1 MMGVVYMN
9 LVIKR
14 FFAYFFALSVGLS
27 SSLAAKPNQPETL
40 PKAPKSVTLTAVG
53 DNLIHDVIYWQARSG
68 DSYDFSPV
76 YRRVKKQIEAADIA
90 FINQE
95 TPMVPDEPPS
105 SYPQFNTPVEM
116 AANLQETGFDVL
128 GIANN
133 HMLDRGVSGL
143 AKTIGTIRSTDGLTL
158 TGAYLN
164 AKEQQTIPIVESGG
178 LRFSFLGFTE
188 HTNGIP
194 LPQDS
199 SGMIVYTDNIARIRI
214 LTALARQRSD
224 VVVVS
229 VHWGNE
235 NSFTLTPHQEALAQE
250 LADLGAHLIIGT
262 HPHVLQPAT
271 YLNRKLGGKTL
282 VLYSLGNFVSAQIT
296 PANLVA
302 AMAEVTFTPG
312 TTKTAPITITHS
324 FTPIVTHYEGSFRG
338 LSIYPLAEYTDAL
351 AAKHGVRQRGYAFT
365 REVIDG
371 ILRETIGVAG

>member
-1 MMGVVYMN
+1 MN

-14 FFAYFFALSVGLS
+14 FFAYFAALSVGLS
-27 SSLAAKPNQPETL
+27 SSPAAKTKQPET
-40 PKAPKSVTLTAVG
+40 PPETPKSVTLTAVG
-53 DNLIHDVIYWQARSG
+53 DNLIHDVIYWQAKSG

-76 YRRVKKQIEAADIA
+76 YRRVKEQIEAADIA
-90 FINQE
+90 YINQE
-95 TPMVPDEPPS
+95 TPLVPGEPPS

-116 AANLQETGFDVL
+116 AADLQETGFDVL

-133 HMLDRGVSGL
+133 HMLDRGASGL
-143 AKTIGTIRSTDGLTL
+143 AKTIGTIRSTEGLTL
-158 TGAYLN
+158 TGAYLH
-164 AKEQQTIPIVESGG
+164 AEEQKTIPLVESGG

-194 LPQDS
+194 LPKDS
-199 SGMIVYTDNIARIRI
+199 SGMIVYTENITQIRQ
-214 LTALARQRSD
+214 LMALARQQSD

-235 NSFTLTPHQEALAQE
+235 NSFTPTAAQEALAQE

-312 TTKTAPITITHS
+312 AKKTTPITITHR

-338 LSIYPLAEYTDAL
+338 LSIYPLAEYTDEL

-365 REVIDG
+365 REGIED
-371 ILRETIGVAG
+371 ILRETIGVGG